1 MISAKRI
8 VEIFSRRG
16 GGGEISHL
24 AISLSPEQFAYLR
37 GVTEGEPIVA
47 KVSSRDEWFV
57 LTKSLA
63 VFKSNREMRR
73 IPFDQI
79 VTVSVPHADMLNE
92 RIKIAGGNLDIG
104 LRDGTTHRVRV
115 QPGGPYIGVMNVLMR
130 FAKINHRQR
139 LRDGDHGVSP
149 TTRDQRPTTQL

>member
-1 MISAKRI
+1 MLSAKRI
-8 VEIFSRRG
+8 VEIFRRRG
-16 GGGEISHL
+16 GGEFADL
-24 AISLSPEQFAYLR
+24 ADKLTPEQFAYLR
-37 GVTEGEPIVA
+37 GVAEGEPIVA

-79 VTVSVPHADMLNE
+79 ATVSVPQADMLSE
-92 RIKIAGGNLDIG
+92 RIKIEGGNLDIG

-115 QPGGPYIGVMNVLMR
+115 QQGGPYFGVMNVLMR
-130 FAKINHRQR
+130 FARINHRQR
-139 LRDGDHGVSP
+139 SKASGHAVSP
-149 TTRDQRPTTQL
+149 TTRDQRP